1 MALWDDVVQQLAC
14 FTMYNNVV
22 AVRACSNNVVV
33 DNTATS
39 GQIRKTPQSLSARLS
54 TSAMPANPGL
64 IDPEFTQPLW

>member
-1 MALWDDVVQQLAC
+1 MALWGDVVQQLAC

-39 GQIRKTPQSLSARLS
+39 DQIRKTPQSLSARLS
-54 TSAMPANPGL
+54 
-64 IDPEFTQPLW
+64 